1 MTKTLPWGAGSA
13 APPLSAT
20 LLHLVAYVLRAAGDA
35 ASRLAVRVSVT
46 HAPAEPAGVV
56 EFHALHC
63 DAGAPEG
70 ALYIDGKLV
79 GHIKGVS
86 RL

>member
-1 MTKTLPWGAGSA
+1 MTKTLPWAAGSA

-20 LLHLVAYVLRAAGDA
+20 LLHLVAYVLRTTGDA
-35 ASRLAVRVSVT
+35 ASRLAVRVAVAN
-46 HAPAEPAGVV
+46 APAPSQGVV
-56 EFHALHC
+56 EFHALHS

-70 ALYIDGKLV
+70 AIYIDGKLV
-79 GHIKGVS
+79 GVIEGIR

>member
-1 MTKTLPWGAGSA
+1 MTKTLPWAAGSA

-35 ASRLAVRVSVT
+35 ASRMAVRVAVAS
-46 HAPAEPAGVV
+46 APAEPAGLV
-56 EFHALHC
+56 EFHALHGE
-63 DAGAPEG
+63 AGAPEG
-70 ALYIDGKLV
+70 AIYIDGKLV
-79 GHIKGVS
+79 GVIKGVH

>member
-1 MTKTLPWGAGSA
+1 MTKTMPWAAGSA

-20 LLHLVAYVLRAAGDA
+20 LLHFVAYVLRAAGDA
-35 ASRLAVRVSVT
+35 ASRLAVRVAE
-46 HAPAEPAGVV
+46 APATPAGVV
-56 EFHALHC
+56 EFHALHRE
-63 DAGAPEG
+63 AGAPEG

-79 GHIKGVS
+79 GTIKGVH